1 MQAINYKIALV
12 GHTKTGKTSF
22 IKNLLHGFYNNI
34 KPTLGVDVYP
44 YDIRY
49 NNVKYRLHF
58 WDCAG
63 DERYLGLGNK
73 YLLGSDMVLI
83 FKDINKNNNIFEKW
97 VPENTSYNYIS
108 YENENS
114 IMPILELIKNN
125 LFD

>member
-1 MQAINYKIALV
+1 MQAINYKIALI

-22 IKNLLHGFYNNI
+22 IKNLLHGVYNNT
-34 KPTLGVDVYP
+34 KPTIGVEVYP
-44 YDIRY
+44 YDIKY
-49 NNVKYRLHF
+49 KNVTYRLHF

-63 DERYLGLGNK
+63 DERYLGLGSE
-73 YLLGSDMVLI
+73 YLLDSDMILI
-83 FKDINKNNNIFEKW
+83 FKDINKNNNIFEKL